1 MSRVAKSPIELPQG
15 VTVSINAQEIAV
27 KGAKGEL
34 QHQLHPL
41 VEVSQKENVLHVAGK
56 SVEKLSRSQMS
67 RKDAVRALSGTT
79 RSIVSNMIVGVSTGF
94 VKKLKLVGVGYRAQV
109 QGSKLILA
117 LGFSHPVEYE
127 LPTGIQAKT
136 PSQTE
141 IEIEGI
147 NKQLVGQVASEIR
160 SFRPPEPYKGKG
172 VRYAD
177 EVVLLKETK
186 KK

>member
-1 MSRVAKSPIELPQG
+1 MSRVAKSPIKLPQG
-15 VTVSINAQEIAV
+15 VTVSINAQQVSV

-34 QHQLHPL
+34 QHRLHPL
-41 VEVSQKENVLHVAGK
+41 VDVSQEADVLHVKGK
-56 SVEKLSRSQMS
+56 SVEKLSRSQMP
-67 RKDAVRALSGTT
+67 RKDAVNALSGAT
-79 RSIVSNMIVGVSTGF
+79 RSLVNNMVIGVSTGF
-94 VKKLKLVGVGYRAQV
+94 VKKLRLVGVGYRAQV
-109 QGSKLILA
+109 QGNKLVLS
-117 LGFSHPVEYE
+117 LGFSHPVEYA
-127 LPTGIQAKT
+127 LPEGIQAKT

-147 NKQLVGQVASEIR
+147 NKQLVGQVAAEVR

-172 VRYAD
+172 VRYHD